1 MRTIS
6 KETIKQIKNLYDEGL
21 SNVKIAEKLEIS
33 STVRKYLRESTQFLL
48 CIIN

>member
-6 KETIKQIKNLYDEGL
+6 EETIKQIKNLYDEGL

-33 STVRKYLRESTQFLL
+33 SSTARKYLREST
-48 CIIN
+48 